1 MSRNSLKDTNI
12 LVTGFE
18 GFLGSHLTKKLI
30 SLGVHVVG
38 LDIKVHRKNTILAK
52 DDYKDITLI
61 KGSVTDYKLLKQILS
76 RYKISTI
83 FHLAAEA
90 LVEQCRNNPLRTF
103 SSNIEGTWMVL
114 EACRYN
120 KRINTVIIASSDKA
134 YGIHKNLPYKETAPL
149 KGIHPYDVSKSCADL
164 VASCYYH
171 TYKVPVIITRCGN
184 IYGPGDFNFS
194 RIIPDALRSI
204 FSHRQLRIRSNG
216 KFTRDYVYVDDI
228 VNGYILLAKKGSST
242 KLFGQAFNF
251 SNEKPLSVIQ
261 LVKKLYSLAGKRE
274 NYKIF
279 NQSKY
284 EIPHQYLSAKKVRTM
299 LDWRP
304 RYTLNKGLA
313 ITTRWYKN
321 YFNTK

>member
-30 SLGVHVVG
+30 SLGTHVLG
-38 LDIKVHRKNTILAK
+38 LDIKVHRKNTILTK
-52 DDYKDITLI
+52 DDYKNITVI
-61 KGSVTDYKLLKQILS
+61 KGSVTCYKLLKQILS
-76 RYKISTI
+76 RYKIRTI

-90 LVEQCRNNPLRTF
+90 LVEQCRNNPLCTF
-103 SSNIEGTWMVL
+103 SSNIEGTWTVL
-114 EACRYN
+114 EACRES
-120 KRINTVIIASSDKA
+120 KKINTVIIASSDKA
-134 YGIHKNLPYKETAPL
+134 YGINKDLPYTETTPL

-164 VASCYYH
+164 AASCYHH

-194 RIIPDALRSI
+194 RIIPDTLKSI

-228 VNGYILLAKKGSST
+228 VDGYILLAKKSSGS

-261 LVKKLYSLAGKRE
+261 LVKKLYALAGKKQ
-274 NYKIF
+274 NYKIL

-284 EIPHQYLSAKKVRTM
+284 EIPHQYLSAKKVRIM
-299 LDWRP
+299 LGWRP
-304 RYTLNKGLA
+304 QYTLDEGLA
-313 ITTRWYKN
+313 ITASWYRN